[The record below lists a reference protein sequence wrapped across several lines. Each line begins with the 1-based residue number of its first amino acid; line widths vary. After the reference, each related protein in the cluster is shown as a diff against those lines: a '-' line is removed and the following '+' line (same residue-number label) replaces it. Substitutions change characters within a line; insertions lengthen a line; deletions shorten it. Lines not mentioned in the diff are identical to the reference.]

1 MLMCTTLY
9 YLLANLQITKKS
21 YLLAS
26 VPNWKCVAFKS
37 LVCCLHSA
45 RFLALEAC
53 PWFFCQK
60 LAKFRILH
68 NTINSN
74 IFQDRL
80 KYKFFQSFEVYQL
93 SFFKFLE
100 QNQNCWDDFYL
111 YIWMV
116 MGQLHEIKKIF
127 FYLHSQPYMYLPIKD
142 GRLFNRGVQSFRL
155 KKTTKSGPFRHFF
168 WGCRYSTLF
177 KGH

>member
-1 MLMCTTLY
+1 MCTTLY

-100 QNQNCWDDFYL
+100 QNQNCWDDFIYTSGWSWTITWDKKNIFL
-111 YIWMV
+111 SALPA
-116 MGQLHEIKKIF
+116 LHVSP
-127 FYLHSQPYMYLPIKD
+127 H
-142 GRLFNRGVQSFRL
+142 
-155 KKTTKSGPFRHFF
+155 
-168 WGCRYSTLF
+168 
-177 KGH
+177 